1 MKEFTEMALAMTKN
15 GRVARSTIVVK
26 RERSEAFLFIV
37 DAMDSM
43 ITVRPRIL
51 KFRRAEGA

>member
-1 MKEFTEMALAMTKN
+1 MKEFTEIALAMTKN
-15 GRVARSTIVVK
+15 GRVARSTIAVK

-37 DAMDSM
+37 EAMHSM

-51 KFRRAEGA
+51 K

>member
-1 MKEFTEMALAMTKN
+1 MKEFTEIALAMTKN
-15 GRVARSTIVVK
+15 GSEAMSTIAVK

-37 DAMDSM
+37 DAMHSM